1 MINSNGIRVLICED
15 DYLVCQMVGTLLTKS
30 GYTVVGEAAN
40 GLEGIELAAELN
52 PDVILMDLDMP
63 EMNGIE
69 ATRAIIAQQP
79 RPIVVLTAYE
89 TPELLRQAGEA
100 GAGAY
105 LVKPSN
111 RQEIERAITIALA
124 RFNDMMELRRL
135 NHELEEALAQVKQ
148 LSGLLPICAG
158 CKKIRDDNGY
168 WQQVEVYIRDHSE
181 ADFSHGLCPDCAKKL
196 YPTIFKE

>member
-1 MINSNGIRVLICED
+1 MTNSNGIRVLICED
-15 DYLVCQMVGTLLTKS
+15 DYLVSQMVGTLLTKS
-30 GYTVVGEAAN
+30 GYTLVGEAAT
-40 GLEGIELAAELN
+40 GLEGVALAATLN

-69 ATRAIIAQQP
+69 ATQAIIAQNP
-79 RPIVVLTAYE
+79 KPVVVLTAYE
-89 TPELLRQAGEA
+89 TPSLLQQVSEA

-111 RQEIERAITIALA
+111 RQEIERAITIAMA
-124 RFNDMMELRRL
+124 RFDDMMELRRL
-135 NHELEEALAQVKQ
+135 NRELEDALVQVKQ

-168 WQQVEVYIRDHSE
+168 WQQIEVYIRDHSE

-196 YPTIFKE
+196 YPTIFKD